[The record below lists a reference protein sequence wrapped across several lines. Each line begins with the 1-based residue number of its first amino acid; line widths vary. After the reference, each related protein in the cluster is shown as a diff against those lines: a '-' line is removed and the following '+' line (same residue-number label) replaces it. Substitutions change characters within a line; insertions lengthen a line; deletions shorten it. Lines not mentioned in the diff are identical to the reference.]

1 MHWAITGAT
10 GFLGVH
16 ILGELLRGDDR
27 FTLLTRPQSD
37 PITRIRKALPLAVTD
52 GQVWTEEELRERLVV
67 VPVDLTAPQ
76 LGLSDQ
82 RFQELADSADAIL
95 HCAGSIE
102 LDADL
107 TELRS
112 TNVGGTTRI
121 LELAEAG
128 SREPDLFHVST
139 AFVAGGRRTGLIYEA
154 ELGDSEG
161 FENNYERS
169 KFEAESLVRD
179 WARRTGRR
187 VVVLRPSAL
196 IVDRPPHPDFPLH
209 PLSFLSTSADS
220 GMRLFSVSGR
230 PLRTKLSMRLSGDPN
245 GHLNYMPADEAA
257 DEMVRLMRLAPDG
270 LSTYHVVHHH
280 DVAVRTLVEL
290 FNAVSP
296 IPLTLVEGPI
306 EDPNLLERRL
316 RWASGFFPYLEHSRT
331 YDTTEARA
339 VIGEPHRRTVV
350 DFDYL
355 LGSVGRYKR
364 YLTIKPE
371 KHEPRE
377 STSTVA
383 PLVSVGRRFD
393 VSEHSADAA
402 RPIRGLTFI
411 VTVGRSGST
420 ALSRILTAHP
430 DVLSLNEFYLSVRA
444 SSAADHA
451 LTGEQFWRMLAEP
464 HPIFD
469 SMVRGGSAMP
479 EFIYPR
485 LQDTRFDASTT
496 GIPAISMM
504 TLPHLSSDPDG
515 VFDALATEV
524 PTWPQQTSRLHY
536 ERLFAWLATHFGGT
550 VVVERSAMSLSSV
563 PWLRETFPDAKFVH
577 LFRNGPDTAVSMSE
591 HTGFRL
597 MALIQDALELLDLDP
612 DRRHPGLRLDPTAIP
627 IELASLV
634 GDTCEVDYLMGQNLP
649 ITRFARM
656 WSELIV
662 TGESELTA
670 LPAGRY
676 LPLSYADLVADT
688 RSSLER
694 LACFLDVEADPK
706 WLEFGTT
713 VIDPRFSGASSR
725 LSADELQAVVDSCAP
740 GAARLVERAVA
751 AGVDEIPAAQ

>member
-1 MHWAITGAT
+1 MSIR
-10 GFLGVH
+10 
-16 ILGELLRGDDR
+16 LRGD
-27 FTLLTRPQSD
+27 L
-37 PITRIRKALPLAVTD
+37 
-52 GQVWTEEELRERLVV
+52 
-67 VPVDLTAPQ
+67 
-76 LGLSDQ
+76 
-82 RFQELADSADAIL
+82 
-95 HCAGSIE
+95 
-102 LDADL
+102 
-107 TELRS
+107 
-112 TNVGGTTRI
+112 
-121 LELAEAG
+121 
-128 SREPDLFHVST
+128 
-139 AFVAGGRRTGLIYEA
+139 
-154 ELGDSEG
+154 
-161 FENNYERS
+161 
-169 KFEAESLVRD
+169 
-179 WARRTGRR
+179 
-187 VVVLRPSAL
+187 
-196 IVDRPPHPDFPLH
+196 
-209 PLSFLSTSADS
+209 
-220 GMRLFSVSGR
+220 
-230 PLRTKLSMRLSGDPN
+230 N

-270 LSTYHVVHHH
+270 LSTYHIAHHH
-280 DVAVRTLVEL
+280 DVAVQTLVKL
-290 FNAVSP
+290 FNALSP

-331 YDTTEARA
+331 YDATGTRA

-364 YLTIKPE
+364 YFTTKPE
-371 KHEPRE
+371 KHEPRQ
-377 STSTVA
+377 SASTVA
-383 PLVSVGRRFD
+383 PLVPVGSPFD
-393 VSEHSADAA
+393 AAAHSADAI
-402 RPIRGLTFI
+402 RPTRGLTFI

-451 LTGEQFWRMLAEP
+451 LSGKQFWRMLSEP

-485 LQDTRFDASTT
+485 LQGTRFDACTT

-515 VFDALATEV
+515 VFDALAAEV
-524 PTWPQQTSRLHY
+524 PTWPEQTSRLHY
-536 ERLFAWLATHFGGT
+536 ERLFAWLATYFGGT

-563 PWLRETFPDAKFVH
+563 PWLRETFPEAKFVH
-577 LFRNGPDTAVSMSE
+577 LFRNGPDTAVSMSD

-612 DRRHPGLRLDPTAIP
+612 ERRHPGLRLDPTAIP

-662 TGESELTA
+662 AGESELA
-670 LPAGRY
+670 DLPADRY
-676 LPLSYADLVADT
+676 LPLSYSDLVADT
-688 RSSLER
+688 RSSLVQ
-694 LACFLDVEADPK
+694 LASFLDVEADPK
-706 WLEFGTT
+706 WLEFGTS
-713 VIDPRFSGASSR
+713 VIDPKFTGASNR
-725 LSADELQAVVDSCAP
+725 LSADELQAVVESCAP
-740 GAARLVERAVA
+740 GSACLTEHVVN
-751 AGVDEIPAAQ
+751 AGADGVTATR